1 MSLLLKALKQA
12 ETGAQAGKPG
22 PRAVAGNSAPPELE
36 LEPVAPPI
44 SDAAREWVEPPG
56 LLFGSSGLSP
66 APPASRSFHLP
77 RLTLVPTA
85 TLLAFIVAL
94 GYGIYLYL
102 ALQPAPLPAPPV
114 AAAHPKALPA
124 PATASI
130 LPAPVM
136 QSAVPRPLKPKTTAA
151 ARAAVATTAVPPK
164 PVERLGARLAR
175 TEALPAAPAA
185 PVARAEDPPHAAMP
199 VFRPDAHAELLG
211 DAHAAYQAGQL
222 DEAQRLYTRAAAE
235 TRSTDA
241 LLGLAAIAVAQNRE
255 QDAVQLYRELL
266 EHEPR
271 NATAQAALLDLTGST
286 DSLASESRLKTL
298 IDRDPNP
305 HLYQTLGNLY
315 AEQQRWPEAQ
325 IAYFEAFRG
334 APENADYAF
343 NLAVSLDMLRQ
354 HAAALTYYERALAI
368 GGIHRYDR
376 GQAETRIRQLRQ
388 AL

>member
-12 ETGAQAGKPG
+12 EITPQAGKPA
-22 PRAVAGNSAPPELE
+22 RDAMAGNVAADALE
-36 LEPVAPPI
+36 LEPVSPPI

-66 APPASRSFHLP
+66 APAPSRTLRLP

-85 TLLAFIVAL
+85 ALLAVIVAL
-94 GYGIYLYL
+94 GYGTYLYF
-102 ALQPAPLPAPPV
+102 ALQPASLTAPTVAVAPV
-114 AAAHPKALPA
+114 VPSSGQASAPILPA
-124 PATASI
+124 PAAQ
-130 LPAPVM
+130 PA
-136 QSAVPRPLKPKTTAA
+136 
-151 ARAAVATTAVPPK
+151 
-164 PVERLGARLAR
+164 
-175 TEALPAAPAA
+175 AAPAHRQETVATVPAAIA
-185 PVARAEDPPHAAMP
+185 PRTGEHTAARPARTAAPPAKPVVHTDAPPPSAIP
-199 VFRPDAHAELLG
+199 VFRPDANAALLG
-211 DAHAAYQAGQL
+211 SAHAAYQAGQL
-222 DEAQRLYTRAAAE
+222 DEAQRLYTEAAAE

-255 QDAVQLYRELL
+255 QDAMQHYREIL
-266 EHEPR
+266 EREPH
-271 NATAQAALLDLTGST
+271 NASAQAALLDLTGST

-334 APENADYAF
+334 APGNGDYAF

-354 HAAALTYYERALAI
+354 HAAALTYYEKALAL
-368 GGIHRYDR
+368 GGVHRFDR
-376 GQAETRIRQLRQ
+376 GQAEARIRQLKQ
-388 AL
+388 AQ

>member
-12 ETGAQAGKPG
+12 ETTTQAGKPS
-22 PRAVAGNSAPPELE
+22 RDAMAGSFAPDELE
-36 LEPVAPPI
+36 LEPVSPPI

-66 APPASRSFHLP
+66 AQTPSRTFRLP
-77 RLTLVPTA
+77 RLTLVPATA
-85 TLLAFIVAL
+85 VLAVIVAL
-94 GYGIYLYL
+94 GYGIYLYF
-102 ALQPAPLPAPPV
+102 ALQPTQLPAPPLAV
-114 AAAHPKALPA
+114 SPSEPLPA
-124 PATASI
+124 LAATPIA
-130 LPAPVM
+130 
-136 QSAVPRPLKPKTTAA
+136 
-151 ARAAVATTAVPPK
+151 
-164 PVERLGARLAR
+164 
-175 TEALPAAPAA
+175 AA
-185 PVARAEDPPHAAMP
+185 PVAQPAAPPSRRPETVTTVPTAIPPQTDEHPAAHPARTVALAAAPVAHTDAQPPSAIP
-199 VFRPDAHAELLG
+199 VFRPDAHAALLG
-211 DAHAAYQAGQL
+211 SAHAAYQAGQL
-222 DEAQRLYTRAAAE
+222 DEAQRLYTLAAAE

-255 QDAVQLYRELL
+255 QDAVQNYREIL
-266 EHEPR
+266 EREPR

-325 IAYFEAFRG
+325 TAYFEAFRG
-334 APENADYAF
+334 APDNADYAF

-354 HAAALTYYERALAI
+354 RAAALTYYEKALAL
-368 GGIHRYDR
+368 GGIHRFDR
-376 GQAETRIRQLRQ
+376 GQAEARIRQLKQ